1 LSKLQSTKKEAE
13 KAILVCTTIPKSTTD
28 RTVKQKIYKEHLD
41 ELEFLT
47 HTAGAVVVAKVY
59 QERDTIDSSFFI
71 GKGKVEEIAK
81 IVDEEKVD
89 LVIFENSLLPRQIR
103 NLEKFIKCKIIDKPA
118 LILDIFAINA
128 RTAEAKTQVELAQ
141 LQYMQARLTR
151 AWTHLSKQAGGG
163 IANRGPGETQIETDR
178 RLIGVRITALKEKL
192 KKIEEQ
198 RRTQRQQR
206 DNFTR
211 ISLVGYTNVGKSTLL
226 NILTNAGVYVEN
238 KLFATLDTS
247 TKVLREINGRKLP
260 APVLISDTVGF
271 IRNLPHNLI
280 ESFKSTLAEV
290 IEADIL
296 LHVVDVSSDSFEDQI
311 LVVEETLAELGGE
324 DAKQS
329 IIMVFNKVD
338 KLNEHKQE
346 IIHDLRLRYPN
357 SVFISAAK
365 GINLNALFDKLYEIV
380 SSEMVTEE
388 IKIPTS
394 EADVY
399 KIINKLHSQAEILET
414 KYLQKSVKL
423 KIRGAKTDIERILA
437 GLNDIKLTVKENT
450 NGKENTSGKPKTKI
464 TIKNNRT
471 NSNRK
476 ALAE

>member
-1 LSKLQSTKKEAE
+1 MSKLLSTQKEAE
-13 KAILVCTTIPKSTTD
+13 KAILVCTTIPKSTTAKSL
-28 RTVKQKIYKEHLD
+28 KQKIYKEHLD

-47 HTAGAVVVAKVY
+47 QTAGAVVVDKVY

-71 GKGKVEEIAK
+71 GKGKAEEIGKKVEEEK
-81 IVDEEKVD
+81 ID

-103 NLEKFIKCKIIDKPA
+103 NLEKVIKCKIIDKPA

-178 RLIGVRITALKEKL
+178 RLIGVRITALKERL

-211 ISLVGYTNVGKSTLL
+211 IALVGYTNVGKSTLL

-260 APVLISDTVGF
+260 AQVLISDTVGF

-290 IEADIL
+290 VEADIL

-311 LVVEETLAELGGE
+311 RVVEETLAELGAE
-324 DAKQS
+324 SKQTV
-329 IIMVFNKVD
+329 MVFNKVD
-338 KLNEHKQE
+338 MLDGSKQE
-346 IIHDLRLRYPN
+346 MMHDLRRRYPTG
-357 SVFISAAK
+357 VFISAAK
-365 GINLNALFDKLYEIV
+365 GINLNALFDKLYDIV

-423 KIRGAKTDIERILA
+423 KIRGAKADIDRLLA
-437 GLNDIKLTVKENT
+437 GLNNINLTIKENT
-450 NGKENTSGKPKTKI
+450 AKENSNGKPKTKLN
-464 TIKNNRT
+464 IK
-471 NSNRK
+471 SNRK
-476 ALAE
+476 ALAD